1 MDEHSAQWGCGQAS
15 HKGASLKAVPPSRA
29 WLPGADRTAAACLH
43 LHRAALLQ
51 SCLLDQKFVLDDSVT
66 VQQLL
71 KNKAQQLGLPG
82 ALGCWTV

>member
-1 MDEHSAQWGCGQAS
+1 LQEYCAAHVLHS
-15 HKGASLKAVPPSRA
+15 HPV
-29 WLPGADRTAAACLH
+29 
-43 LHRAALLQ
+43 LQ

-82 ALGCWTV
+82 AAGE

>member
-1 MDEHSAQWGCGQAS
+1 M
-15 HKGASLKAVPPSRA
+15 
-29 WLPGADRTAAACLH
+29 
-43 LHRAALLQ
+43 LQ

-82 ALGCWTV
+82 AGGGEGAATAVQRWVCLGLLLALWGHATS